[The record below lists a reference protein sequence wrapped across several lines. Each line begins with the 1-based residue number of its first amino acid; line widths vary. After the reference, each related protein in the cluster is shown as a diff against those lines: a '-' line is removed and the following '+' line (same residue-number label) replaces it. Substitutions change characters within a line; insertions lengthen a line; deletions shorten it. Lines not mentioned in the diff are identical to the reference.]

1 MPYFWPGLKLPR
13 KMWARNFLDHFL
25 TKFEPKSTKIAKMAC
40 HFFRGACFFWKKKR
54 KSPTPKHMGCLL
66 DKNRRRQPWLQTR
79 HLLCPQPR
87 KLQHLTSQYHQ
98 QHRGGAEGAPAVSSI
113 PLRCQMLQLSW
124 LRTQQMS
131 CLQPRL
137 PTAVFV
143 QQTTHV
149 LRGRQLIKPC
159 TGMPG
164 TCQKRGFATDLARH
178 GSKSCENG
186 TIRRQ
191 IGFPVY
197 R

>member
-1 MPYFWPGLKLPR
+1 MSLFSVCVCFSGK
-13 KMWARNFLDHFL
+13 K
-25 TKFEPKSTKIAKMAC
+25 EIAY
-40 HFFRGACFFWKKKR
+40 
-54 KSPTPKHMGCLL
+54 PKHMGCLL

-124 LRTQQMS
+124 LRTQQLS

-137 PTAVFV
+137 PPAVFV

-149 LRGRQLIKPC
+149 LRVSSKRNGGFLCDGNAAAAHRQRGGSPPAAGRDAQLS
-159 TGMPG
+159 PG
-164 TCQKRGFATDLARH
+164 GRRTQQEPFAGRSREKH
-178 GSKSCENG
+178 GGPWPQAK
-186 TIRRQ
+186 
-191 IGFPVY
+191 
-197 R
+197 